1 MKYKEYGGKY
11 FALVNDIAAG
21 CTRCTFLVG
30 CECTM
35 PDDFPF
41 FCSQEEYV
49 HKLSDDEYALARL
62 KGEI

>member
-1 MKYKEYGGKY
+1 MKYEKYEEKY
-11 FALVNDIAAG
+11 FALVNDIVAG
-21 CTRCTFLVG
+21 CTRCTFSDDR
-30 CECTM
+30 ECTM

-49 HKLSDDEYALARL
+49 HKLSNDEYALARL